1 MDGKNERLEF
11 LVQCGVIAIIRA
23 DSSTQLV
30 SAVGA
35 IKKGGVKV
43 IEVTMTTPSAL
54 EIVREVSGNFK
65 DEVLIGVGSV
75 LDSETAR
82 AAILSGAEFIV
93 SPALN
98 VELIKMCAR
107 YSKIVIPGAL
117 TPTEVITA
125 WESGADL
132 VKIFPVGSVGGPKY
146 IKALKAPLP
155 QVALV
160 PTGGVSLENAGEFIR
175 AGASAIAVGSNLV
188 SNKIITEKKFGIL
201 TEIAQQFIN
210 TVKEAR
216 EQI

>member
-30 SAVGA
+30 SAVEA

-54 EIVREVSGNFK
+54 EVVREVSGKFK